1 MNGDTQQFSDAYLQI
16 WSDGK
21 YDLIDEF
28 YSSDYQ
34 SRTGSTFGN
43 DRGGAR
49 RQAEAFRS
57 AFPDIHW
64 EVAEQHMD
72 GDLFVLRYDG
82 DGTNT
87 GGFMGMPP
95 THKHVS
101 MSGASFMR
109 MKDGKVVES
118 WEYFDTGGM
127 LMQLGMMPMDTDDGE
142 GG

>member
-1 MNGDTQQFSDAYLQI
+1 MTGEQQQLSNAYLQI

-57 AFPDIHW
+57 AFPDVHW
-64 EVAEQHMD
+64 EVAEQYMD
-72 GDLFVLRYDG
+72 GDMFVLRYDG

-95 THKHVS
+95 TNKHVS

-127 LMQLGMMPMDTDDGE
+127 LMQLGMMPTDTDDGE
-142 GG
+142 GA

>member
-1 MNGDTQQFSDAYLQI
+1 MTGEMQQFSDRYLQI
-16 WSDGK
+16 WSEGK

-49 RQAEAFRS
+49 KQAEAFRS
-57 AFPDIHW
+57 AFPDVHW
-64 EVAEQHMD
+64 EVAEQYMD
-72 GDLFVLRYDG
+72 GDMFVLRYDG

-87 GGFMGMPP
+87 GGLMGMPP
-95 THKHVS
+95 TNKHVT

-109 MKDGKVVES
+109 MQDGKVVES

-127 LMQLGMMPMDTDDGE
+127 LMQLGMMPTDTGDAE
-142 GG
+142 GM

>member
-1 MNGDTQQFSDAYLQI
+1 MTGEMQQLSNAYLRI
-16 WSDGK
+16 WSEGR
-21 YDLIDEF
+21 YDLIDTF
-28 YSSDYQ
+28 YSADYQ

-57 AFPDIHW
+57 AFPDLHW
-64 EVAEQHMD
+64 EVAEQYRD

-95 THKHVS
+95 TNRHVS
-101 MSGASFMR
+101 LSGASFMR
-109 MKDGKVVES
+109 MKDGQVVES

-127 LMQLGMMPMDTDDGE
+127 LMQLGMMPMSTDDGE

>member
-1 MNGDTQQFSDAYLQI
+1 MQQLSHKYLQI
-16 WSDGK
+16 WSEGK
-21 YDLIDEF
+21 YDLIDGF

-34 SRTGSTFGN
+34 SRTGSPFGN
-43 DRGGAR
+43 DRDGAR
-49 RQAEAFRS
+49 RQAEMFRS
-57 AFPDIHW
+57 AFPDVHW
-64 EVAEQHMD
+64 EVAEQYMD
-72 GDLFVLRYDG
+72 GDMFVLRYDG

-95 THKHVS
+95 TNKHVS

-142 GG
+142 GV